1 MKVSK
6 KYMYDEVEFVVETK
20 NNIKTIKIKGNKLKI
35 VLDTKKDIV
44 EITGKNGKG
53 KLTTNELDI
62 IRRLITFIYEQI

>member
-1 MKVSK
+1 
-6 KYMYDEVEFVVETK
+6 MYDEVEFVVETK

>member
-1 MKVSK
+1 M
-6 KYMYDEVEFVVETK
+6 
-20 NNIKTIKIKGNKLKI
+20 IKIKNSKLKI

-62 IRRLITFIYEQI
+62 VRRLITFIYEQI